1 LTDKLVFP
9 DIIVQQGVKE
19 RTTLLKNSMNR
30 MKMILSKPQSIAMG
44 TISIMVFTIISKAMG
59 FIREMVLAAHFG
71 TSWRLD
77 ALLVAMDPATSIG
90 GIVTGA
96 IASMMVPIY
105 IGEQRKKDP
114 ECIKAYTTQILFVSS
129 VLLIGF
135 GLLFSIFPGFF
146 TRIFA
151 PKFNGPEFEYAV
163 RKMRIIG
170 FLPVIQ
176 GFHSLATALLNAEK
190 KYMLASIVQLIFN
203 VVAIPAIIIFAPFFS
218 EASYLFAFIIGTLMM
233 DAALL
238 YILRKKIDL
247 KLITQTFHN
256 HAIKET
262 LLLSLPLLFSGSL
275 GIINGIVDKAFAS
288 SLDAGSISSLR
299 YAQTIRA
306 MITSLIVGSLM
317 TTVFTELSQTSVNQD
332 KIALE
337 NRLKKTSN
345 DLLNFMVPLTF
356 WMILMARPLIQ
367 LLYQRGEFSAD
378 STNMVTLAFIGYSMT
393 MIFSPVSNLLMKVF
407 TSHKKTKIPLLIT
420 LISICLNFLFNALL
434 IKRFGILGLT
444 LSTSFVSF
452 VNLIV
457 LNIIQK
463 KTFDITFIKKK
474 NTVLILCSSIIVF
487 TLCYLLKDA
496 INNTLWMVM
505 SNLSFFL
512 LFVYLNRKILSRI
525 MHRLKNYK

>member
-1 LTDKLVFP
+1 M
-9 DIIVQQGVKE
+9 KE
-19 RTTLLKNSMNR
+19 RTTLLKNQINR
-30 MKMILSKPQSIAMG
+30 IKVILSKPQSIAMG
-44 TISIMVFTIISKAMG
+44 TISIMVFTLLSKAMG
-59 FIREMVLAAHFG
+59 FIREMVLAANFG

-105 IGEQRKKDP
+105 ISEQRKKDP
-114 ECIKAYTTQILFVSS
+114 ERMKAYTTQILFVSS
-129 VLLIGF
+129 ILLVGF
-135 GLLFSIFPGFF
+135 GLLFSVFPDFF
-146 TRIFA
+146 TRLFA
-151 PKFNGPEFEYAV
+151 PKFSGQEFEYAV

-190 KYMLASIVQLIFN
+190 KYMLASSVQLVFN
-203 VVAIPAIIIFAPFFS
+203 VVTIPAIIIFAPFFS

-233 DAALL
+233 DSVLL

-247 KLITQTFHN
+247 KLIAQTFHN
-256 HAIKET
+256 PAIKET
-262 LLLSLPLLFSGSL
+262 LLLSLPLWLSGSL

-306 MITSLIVGSLM
+306 MITSLIIGSLM
-317 TTVFTELSQTSVNQD
+317 TTVFTELSQTSVNKD
-332 KIALE
+332 KTALE

-356 WMILMARPLIQ
+356 WMILMAKPLIR

-393 MIFSPVSNLLMKVF
+393 LIISPISNLLMKVF
-407 TSHKKTKIPLLIT
+407 TSHKKTKIPLLTT
-420 LISICLNFLFNALL
+420 LISILLNFLFNALL

-463 KTFDITFIKKK
+463 RTFDISFIKKK
-474 NTVLILCSSIIVF
+474 NTALILSSSIMVF
-487 TLCYLLKDA
+487 ALYYLLKDA
-496 INNTLWMVM
+496 INTTLWMVLT
-505 SNLSFFL
+505 NLSFFL
-512 LFVYLNRKILSRI
+512 LFVYLNREILSRI
-525 MHRLKNYK
+525 IVRLKKYK